1 MHGGLC
7 TLAQPAGPLP
17 VSACQLYAGFMVQSY
32 NIIQLFLIA
41 NLLTTTST
49 LPVLAGLIRHRHA
62 YRIVTSF
69 TMLVG
74 CAFGLSS
81 VFWWCAIAN
90 NRCFDW
96 LKHPVSAI
104 SSQYRPS
111 CCIVCLKHY

>member
-1 MHGGLC
+1 
-7 TLAQPAGPLP
+7 
-17 VSACQLYAGFMVQSY
+17 MVQSY